1 MLISVTH
8 LTMIIGGRFQHRIAK
23 QVRVALTKVSGL
35 ALLPVRHIGFE
46 RAPAQCAL
54 ALSAAHLHTAHELFN
69 SEYFLVFSRTFSVYN
84 VDLK

>member
-1 MLISVTH
+1 MGDYCLNRGSRNLNEGSEQF
-8 LTMIIGGRFQHRIAK
+8 LTPRT
-23 QVRVALTKVSGL
+23 LTNVSGL